1 MAKRSLVAQ
10 VQEVE
15 RELAMRRSVYARE
28 TKPKKQAENEE
39 HLARMEAVLE
49 SLKWLQQHE
58 GKIRRV
64 IAQRRW
70 GLSTEGAGVHPVFGA
85 PVLYPDHIDC
95 CSLCGHTIPDEHSP
109 LVVVGGGRGGM
120 MWAYCAE
127 CEEAVKASGMKSKL
141 VEQGGADAPG
151 NDKHVEGGQQRP

>member
-1 MAKRSLVAQ
+1 MAKRVPVAQ

-141 VEQGGADAPG
+141 VEQGGTDAPG